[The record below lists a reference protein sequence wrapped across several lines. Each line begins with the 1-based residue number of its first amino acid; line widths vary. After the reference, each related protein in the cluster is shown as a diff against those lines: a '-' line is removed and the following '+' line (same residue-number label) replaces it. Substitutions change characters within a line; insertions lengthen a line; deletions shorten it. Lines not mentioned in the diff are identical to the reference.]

1 MRSAVLIANPSAS
14 QFTGGVFR
22 NVVASLSKTFDLT
35 TEWPVST
42 VETSREAAR
51 AAERGVDVVF
61 AMGGDGVAHY
71 VANALVGTD
80 TALGLIPAGTTNV
93 LARIFGIPLKPL
105 AAANASADLLPN
117 PTRMVRVDAETE
129 TGPNTRYAMFSLGIG
144 FDADVIAIAESRPYA
159 KLRFGGI
166 HYARTAIGRLVSTWR
181 SYDPHLRL
189 TCNGDRFDGI
199 ITMTQVHRPYTYFV
213 RVPLHR
219 TSDPVDAIATPAAR
233 TPAVVRAPA
242 SFRRA
247 AFGWTHPDA
256 ATVRLVTD
264 SSPHPHRPEP
274 ATPFHADGE
283 IIGTASYLEIAPV
296 PDAMLVLRPSDHSD
310 SFRRTTLK

>member
-189 TCNGDRFDGI
+189 TCNGDRFDGVI
-199 ITMTQVHRPYTYFV
+199 AMTQVHRPYTYCG
-213 RVPLHR
+213 RVPLHL
-219 TSDPVDAIATPAAR
+219 TSEHVDGIATLAAGSLGI
-233 TPAVVRAPA
+233 ARASEIFA
-242 SFRRA
+242 RA
-247 AFGWTHPDA
+247 AFGRKHRDATGIRLWTNYQSLTIEA
-256 ATVRLVTD
+256 
-264 SSPHPHRPEP
+264 EP

-296 PDAMLVLRPSDHSD
+296 QDAMLVLRPSDHSD

>member
-189 TCNGDRFDGI
+189 TCNGDRFDGVI
-199 ITMTQVHRPYTYFV
+199 AMTQVHRPYTYFG
-213 RVPLHR
+213 RVPLHL
-219 TSDPVDAIATPAAR
+219 TSEHVDGIATLAAGSLGI
-233 TPAVVRAPA
+233 ARASEIFA
-242 SFRRA
+242 RA
-247 AFGWTHPDA
+247 AFGRKHRDATGIRLWTNYQSLTIEA
-256 ATVRLVTD
+256 
-264 SSPHPHRPEP
+264 EP